1 MLLGYVKSRATFKQ
15 THKLQIVDFDYCINS
30 AYENVSMFIVMGEHS
45 GLEDS
50 FFVCDEFFGVITSCT
65 PDKGLTTIQCAKI
78 VTIFG
83 RQLVLTE
90 GESYI
95 EDFMKRVIEDEFKN
109 LSDSVYAMPYINVT
123 ITSHTAYSR
132 PVNDNKIWQ
141 LEKYIS
147 RVKRL
152 FDIYTD
158 ITVDNNTLQV
168 TIGHRNVPTHNVDF
182 ATSTFELISETYSS
196 EAVSKISV
204 VGEGAITDY
213 YLFDDGTYGTDPT
226 QGTRVKGKWE
236 FRESADNIGYVFASN
251 MDSHLIQFRSF
262 KRFEFGDKLC
272 IRSNGRVTYTY
283 INQILRDSKD
293 DRYLY
298 KTGQITETAS
308 ETISE
313 QGEDIADIQ
322 QELEFNTVKKDGD
335 SDVNGSISV
344 TGSLYSDG
352 DIYENGVRLADK
364 YGGGG
369 GGGGGTNN
377 LVTLWTNSNPSADF
391 NGQVVTLADSAD
403 NYDMLIF
410 VSKYGTGDTRR
421 HTDVAMKGETKFT
434 ITTFQESTTAT
445 SSDTTMAW
453 RNVTISGTSATINNA
468 MYNAASAGGY
478 NRANICIPLYIYGAN
493 IRSTSYS
500 RAKELLWTNPSPTST
515 FSPQTITLSQNA
527 KQFDALLVETQ
538 YSITISNKHLDC
550 IGNNGRY
557 NTIVPRTGTN
567 TTYIIAW
574 RDLVVNENTIEISQ
588 ALTKNLTTGGVDNG
602 CAVPMNIYGIKFGG
616 SNGTPLPTEYT
627 ASGST
632 TTYNSI
638 SKSWTVHGSGF
649 VFVSCYVVTDSTNSY
664 GSTWANIEY
673 DGAYVAMNKHRL
685 NSNSADTLAASSSIM
700 ISVTNGKTIS
710 CYCGSTEDGTKT
722 AKFRA
727 MAFGCTL
734 T

>member
-30 AYENVSMFIVMGEHS
+30 AYENVSMFIVIGEHS

-182 ATSTFELISETYSS
+182 ATSAFELISETYSS

-344 TGSLYSDG
+344 TGSLSSDG
-352 DIYENGVRLADK
+352 DIYEGGVKLSDK
-364 YGGGG
+364 YGGNAPTLLWTNTSPTSNFGAQTVSLSQSANDFDTLIVVARYSTTDAYWKEELVGIDGKPYSVTVHSVNYNYNRLRWFTANGTSLTISIAQQLSIGG
-369 GGGGGTNN
+369 AVSETSNHCIPVSVYGIQFKGPKGDRGPSGAAPV
-377 LVTLWTNSNPSADF
+377 LLWTNSNPSASFSAQTINFDLSSYGF
-391 NGQVVTLADSAD
+391 VMIDCVATKDYANHLGLQTYEVGWTNCRYQASVSNKIGQRNIDS
-403 NYDMLIF
+403 
-410 VSKYGTGDTRR
+410 
-421 HTDVAMKGETKFT
+421 
-434 ITTFQESTTAT
+434 ITTTGIVFG
-445 SSDTTMAW
+445 
-453 RNVTISGTSATINNA
+453 SGYVYGS
-468 MYNAASAGGY
+468 YGASPTVD
-478 NRANICIPLYIYGAN
+478 NTVVIPYRIYGV
-493 IRSTSYS
+493 
-500 RAKELLWTNPSPTST
+500 L
-515 FSPQTITLSQNA
+515 
-527 KQFDALLVETQ
+527 
-538 YSITISNKHLDC
+538 
-550 IGNNGRY
+550 
-557 NTIVPRTGTN
+557 
-567 TTYIIAW
+567 
-574 RDLVVNENTIEISQ
+574 
-588 ALTKNLTTGGVDNG
+588 
-602 CAVPMNIYGIKFGG
+602 
-616 SNGTPLPTEYT
+616 
-627 ASGST
+627 
-632 TTYNSI
+632 
-638 SKSWTVHGSGF
+638 
-649 VFVSCYVVTDSTNSY
+649 
-664 GSTWANIEY
+664 
-673 DGAYVAMNKHRL
+673 
-685 NSNSADTLAASSSIM
+685 
-700 ISVTNGKTIS
+700 
-710 CYCGSTEDGTKT
+710 
-722 AKFRA
+722 
-727 MAFGCTL
+727 
-734 T
+734 

>member
-158 ITVDNNTLQV
+158 ITVNNNTLQV
-168 TIGHRNVPTHNVDF
+168 TIGHRNVPSHNVDF
-182 ATSTFELISETYSS
+182 NTSTFELISETYSS

-204 VGEGAITDY
+204 VGEGTITDY

-369 GGGGGTNN
+369 GGGGGANN
-377 LVTLWTNSNPSADF
+377 LVTLWTNPNPGSAF
-391 NGQVVTLADSAD
+391 NGQTITLADNSE
-403 NYDMLIF
+403 NYDVLLF
-410 VSKYGTGDTRR
+410 VSSYQGINTRM
-421 HTDVAMKGETKFT
+421 HTDFVKTGVTNFT
-434 ITTFQESTTAT
+434 ITAFKDSTTAT
-445 SSDTTMAW
+445 SSDTTIVW
-453 RNVTISGTSATINNA
+453 RNVTIDGASVTINNG
-468 MYNAASAGGY
+468 MYNAASGGGY
-478 NRANICIPLYIYGAN
+478 NRTDICIPTYIYGAKL
-493 IRSTSYS
+493 RSTAFE
-500 RAKELLWTNPSPTST
+500 RAKTLLWSNPSPTSGISSST
-515 FSPQTITLSQNA
+515 VTLSQNVNN
-527 KQFDALLVETQ
+527 FDACIVRFKYSTSAITYGSQLVYPDAQTVLAIMSGNQQ
-538 YSITISNKHLDC
+538 YILGRPITLSGTTATIGVAHQYENKSTPSQQ
-550 IGNNGRY
+550 NNY
-557 NTIVPRTGTN
+557 VIP
-567 TTYIIAW
+567 
-574 RDLVVNENTIEISQ
+574 IEIW
-588 ALTKNLTTGGVDNG
+588 
-602 CAVPMNIYGIKFGG
+602 GIKFGG

-638 SKSWTVHGSGF
+638 TKSWTVHGDGF
-649 VFVSCYVVTDSTNSY
+649 VFVSCYVTTDSTNSY

>member
-95 EDFMKRVIEDEFKN
+95 EDFMKRVIENEFKN

-158 ITVDNNTLQV
+158 ITVNNNTLQV
-168 TIGHRNVPTHNVDF
+168 TIGHRNVPSHNVDF
-182 ATSTFELISETYSS
+182 NTSTFELISETYSS

-204 VGEGAITDY
+204 VGEGTITDY

-344 TGSLYSDG
+344 TGSLSSDG
-352 DIYENGVRLADK
+352 DIYEGGVKLSDK
-364 YGGGG
+364 YAPIGSSGGRI
-369 GGGGGTNN
+369 TQ
-377 LVTLWTNSNPSADF
+377 LWSRTATSAFSAQTVTLSE
-391 NGQVVTLADSAD
+391 SAD
-403 NYDMLIF
+403 NYDFCIVMARYSYWQGSYKSTVVIPNNWKQ
-410 VSKYGTGDTRR
+410 SIMAT
-421 HTDVAMKGETKFT
+421 
-434 ITTFQESTTAT
+434 QENNGAT
-445 SSDTTMAW
+445 VTYRDC
-453 RNVTISGTSATINNA
+453 TISGTSCTFGNGW
-468 MYNAASAGGY
+468 YT
-478 NRANICIPLYIYGAN
+478 ANGSSGNGANYCIPAIVYGV
-493 IRSTSYS
+493 
-500 RAKELLWTNPSPTST
+500 KL
-515 FSPQTITLSQNA
+515 
-527 KQFDALLVETQ
+527 
-538 YSITISNKHLDC
+538 
-550 IGNNGRY
+550 
-557 NTIVPRTGTN
+557 
-567 TTYIIAW
+567 
-574 RDLVVNENTIEISQ
+574 
-588 ALTKNLTTGGVDNG
+588 
-602 CAVPMNIYGIKFGG
+602 
-616 SNGTPLPTEYT
+616 
-627 ASGST
+627 
-632 TTYNSI
+632 
-638 SKSWTVHGSGF
+638 
-649 VFVSCYVVTDSTNSY
+649 
-664 GSTWANIEY
+664 
-673 DGAYVAMNKHRL
+673 
-685 NSNSADTLAASSSIM
+685 
-700 ISVTNGKTIS
+700 
-710 CYCGSTEDGTKT
+710 
-722 AKFRA
+722 
-727 MAFGCTL
+727 
-734 T
+734 

>member
-1 MLLGYVKSRATFKQ
+1 MLLGYVKSRSTFKQ

-168 TIGHRNVPTHNVDF
+168 TIGHRDVPTHNVDF
-182 ATSTFELISETYSS
+182 NTSTFELISETYSS

-352 DIYENGVRLADK
+352 DIYENGIRLSDK

-369 GGGGGTNN
+369 GGGGGANN
-377 LVTLWTNSNPSADF
+377 LVTLWTNPNPGSAF
-391 NGQVVTLADSAD
+391 NGQTITLADSSE
-403 NYDMLIF
+403 NYDVLLF
-410 VSKYGTGDTRR
+410 VSSYQGINTRM
-421 HTDVAMKGETKFT
+421 HTDFVKTGVTNFT
-434 ITTFQESTTAT
+434 ITAFKDSTTAT
-445 SSDTTMAW
+445 SSDTTIVW
-453 RNVTISGTSATINNA
+453 RNVTIDGASVTINNG
-468 MYNAASAGGY
+468 MYNGASSGGY
-478 NRANICIPLYIYGAN
+478 NRTDICIPTYIYGAK

-500 RAKELLWTNPSPTST
+500 RAKELLWTNPSPTSA
-515 FSPQTITLSQNA
+515 FSPQTVTLSQDATN
-527 KQFDALLVETQ
+527 FDALLVETQ
-538 YSITISNKHLDC
+538 YSNVITSKHYD
-550 IGNNGRY
+550 
-557 NTIVPRTGTN
+557 IVGTSGSYVAFSARTATE
-567 TTYIIAW
+567 TAYIIVW
-574 RDLVVNENTIEISQ
+574 RNLTINGSSVAISQ
-588 ALTKNLTTGGVDNG
+588 CLTKNVTTAGVYNDCG
-602 CAVPMNIYGIKFGG
+602 IPLAIYGIKFGG

-638 SKSWTVHGSGF
+638 TKSWTVHGDGF
-649 VFVSCYVVTDSTNSY
+649 VFVSCYVTTDSTNSY